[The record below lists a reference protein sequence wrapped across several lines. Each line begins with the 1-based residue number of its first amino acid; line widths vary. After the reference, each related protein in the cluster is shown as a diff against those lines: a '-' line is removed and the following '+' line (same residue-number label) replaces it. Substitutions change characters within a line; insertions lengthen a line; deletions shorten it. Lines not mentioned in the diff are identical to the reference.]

1 MRRFS
6 NRILIASTCVTLA
19 VAPPGWAQEDEESG
33 GMLVDFLE
41 DTLSG
46 EGRQIKV
53 RGVEGALSAK
63 ATIEQI
69 VVSDDDG
76 PWLTINDAVLDWN
89 RLALIRGRFSVN
101 ELTAREIRVER
112 TPAPTTQAEPLPD
125 AGTQPFQLPELPVAI
140 EIGEIRVDTLG
151 LGEPLIGLAA
161 ELKVQGDMTLAD
173 GTLDTN
179 LAITRLD
186 RPGDAIKLKA
196 GFQNETSQIALDLQV
211 IEDAGGLI
219 STALKMPGQPPLLL
233 TAKGEGPVTDFTA
246 DLSLASDDAER
257 LSGQVRLRGVPFG
270 EDEAENSIAFSADL
284 GGDVTPFLEQEF
296 DTFFGTNTQLQV
308 EGVSDPDGHLA
319 ISKLD
324 VSSDALKLKGELD
337 LAAGGT
343 LNKVALQGRI
353 TPPTGDKV
361 VLPVADPRI
370 TLEAAQFSALLNRET
385 GNHWDLSLTADALE
399 TPDIVV
405 KQARIT
411 GQGTLD
417 QGEAMDLRGD
427 VQAVLN
433 GLAFADP
440 ALTQAV
446 GPSITLDGFF
456 DLVSGNN
463 LNLSD
468 VVVSG
473 SDYTAKANAEISGL
487 QSGFE
492 VDGTVNVKAGD
503 LSRFSGVA
511 QRDLAGNVTADLTGK
526 GAPLGGSFD
535 FKLDVA
541 GEGLKTGMTEI
552 DPIIAGRTTIT
563 LDAVRDQQGLEV
575 RKLTV
580 EGQTLRAEAAAKLTG
595 TDGAFAVDGTAEVEA
610 QDLSVF
616 SGLAG
621 RDLAGAVQASVA
633 GKGDMASQHFD
644 VKLNAKAQDLSSGMA
659 EIDPLI
665 TGRTTIVLDAKR
677 DDSGIDVRQFSLDG
691 KAVNAKAVAKLTGTE
706 GAYALSGNASVN
718 APDLS
723 LFSALA
729 GQDLTGNLQAKAT
742 GMGDMASRQF
752 DMQLNATAR
761 DVTSGIPQV
770 DELIQGQTTLDLD
783 AANSDQGLNIRTFEL
798 AGTALSA
805 EASGNLQD
813 ADGSIRFQAAL
824 DELKRVIP
832 TLSGPLTL
840 TGDVKP
846 TGNGLTGNVK
856 IDGPESSTVALNG
869 TVGTD
874 GSADVNFDANL
885 QRLQRLVPELVGALT
900 AKGNAKRDNG
910 VWAIDADANGPSGLT
925 GKVAGSFDESSGQ
938 ADVTA
943 KGTIGLGIANLFIS
957 PNSIDG
963 AAQYDLALKGTPSV
977 EAVTGTITASG
988 TTVAIP
994 SAGQTLTDIGGRVA
1008 LANGS
1013 ATIGIT
1019 GGLRSGGTFN
1029 VSGPVE
1035 LSPPFNGRIAV
1046 NLNEL
1051 VLTDNVFF
1059 ETSANGQITMAGP
1072 LAGNSAITGQIV
1084 FGETNIDL
1092 SAASGAVGAAPIP
1105 EIRHVGETS
1114 AEFTTRKWAKL
1125 VQTSSGS
1132 SGPVISLDVSLLA
1145 PNKVYARGRGLQSEL
1160 GGRIHVGGT
1169 TAAVAPSG
1177 QIELIRGN
1185 FDILGRRLKLTKGI
1199 VTLQGNLTPYLEFAS
1214 TTTTSDGTAT
1224 LEISGPLDGPE
1235 IKVYS
1240 DPERPSE
1247 EALAMLLFGNR
1258 FSELSPFVIAQMAAS
1273 LAQLSGAGGDSTK
1286 GIREATGADTIDVG
1300 TDDSGAGQFGAGA
1313 YLADGLYTDFTVN
1326 TKGETEL
1333 NLNLDVTESFTLKG
1347 TVDNQ
1352 GETSVGVFF
1361 ERDY

>member
-1 MRRFS
+1 MTRFP
-6 NRILIASTCVTLA
+6 NQILIVTTCASLTLA
-19 VAPPGWAQEDEESG
+19 APSWAQEDEESG
-33 GMLVDFLE
+33 GILVDFLE

-46 EGRQIKV
+46 EGRQIQV
-53 RGVEGALSAK
+53 RGIEGALSAK

-161 ELKVQGDMTLAD
+161 ELKVQGAMTLAD
-173 GTLDTN
+173 GALDTN
-179 LAITRLD
+179 LAVTRLD
-186 RPGDAIKLKA
+186 RPGDAIDLKA
-196 GFQNETSQIALDLQV
+196 GFQNETSLISLDLQV

-219 STALKMPGQPPLLL
+219 STALQMPGQPPLLL

-257 LSGQVRLRGVPFG
+257 VAGQVRLRGVPYG
-270 EDEAENSIAFSADL
+270 ADEAQNSIAFSADL
-284 GGDVTPFLEQEF
+284 GGDVTPFLEEEF
-296 DTFFGTNTQLQV
+296 DTFFGTDARVKV
-308 EGVSDPDGHLA
+308 EGISDPDGHLE
-319 ISKLD
+319 ISQLE
-324 VSSDALKLKGELD
+324 VTSDALQLKGELD

-343 LNKVALQGRI
+343 LNKLAVQGRI
-353 TPPTGDKV
+353 MPPTGDRV

-370 TLEAAQFSALLNRET
+370 TLEAAQFSALLDRAL

-399 TPDIVV
+399 TPDVV
-405 KQARIT
+405 AKQARIT

-427 VQAVLN
+427 VQALLN
-433 GLAFADP
+433 DLRFSDP
-440 ALTQAV
+440 ALNQAV
-446 GPSITLDGFF
+446 GNAITLDGFF
-456 DLVSGNN
+456 DLVSGDN

-468 VVVSG
+468 VVIRG
-473 SDYTAKANAEISGL
+473 SDYTATADAAISGL

-492 VDGTVNVKAGD
+492 VDGTVNLEASD

-511 QRDLAGNVTADLTGK
+511 QRDLAGQVTADLTGK

-535 FKLDVA
+535 FQLDVQ
-541 GEGLKTGMTEI
+541 GDGLETGMAEI
-552 DPIIAGRTTIT
+552 DPIIAGRTTIA
-563 LDAVRDQQGLEV
+563 LDAVRDQQGLKV
-575 RKLTV
+575 RSLTV
-580 EGQTLRAEAAAKLTG
+580 EGQTLRAEAAATLTG
-595 TDGAFAVDGTAEVEA
+595 TDGAFALNGSAKVDA

-621 RDLAGAVQASVA
+621 RDLAGAVQADVT
-633 GKGDMASQHFD
+633 GTGDMARQHFD

-665 TGRTTIVLDAKR
+665 AGRTTIVLDAKR
-677 DDSGIDVRQFSLDG
+677 DDTGLDLRQFSLDG
-691 KAVNAKAVAKLTGTE
+691 KAVSAEAIAKLTGTE
-706 GAYALSGNASVN
+706 GAYALSGNATVD

-729 GQDLTGNLQAKAT
+729 GRDLTGNLQAKAA
-742 GMGDMASRQF
+742 GSGDLSNRQF
-752 DMQLNATAR
+752 DVQLNATAR

-770 DELIQGQTTLDLD
+770 DALIQGRTTLAVD
-783 AANSDQGLNIRTFEL
+783 AANTDQGLNIRAFDL
-798 AGTALSA
+798 QGTALSA

-813 ADGSIRFQAAL
+813 PTGTIRFKAAL

-832 TLSGPLTL
+832 TLSGPLTA

-846 TGNGLTGNVK
+846 EGNGLTGKVEIN
-856 IDGPESSTVALNG
+856 GPESSTVALDG
-869 TVGTD
+869 HVETD
-874 GSADVNFDANL
+874 GTADLNFDANL
-885 QRLQRLVPELVGALT
+885 QRLERLVPELVGALT
-900 AKGNAKRDNG
+900 AKGNAKRNNG
-910 VWAIDADANGPSGLT
+910 VWQIDADASGPAGLT
-925 GKVAGSFDESSGQ
+925 SKVAGSFDESSGQ

-943 KGTIGLGIANLFIS
+943 KGAIGLSIANLFIS

-963 AAQYDLALKGTPSV
+963 TAQYDLALKGTPSV
-977 EAVTGTITASG
+977 EAISGTITTSG
-988 TTVAIP
+988 TTVAVP
-994 SAGQTLTDIGGRVA
+994 SAGQTLTNIGGRVA

-1019 GGLRSGGTFN
+1019 GGLRAGGTFN

-1046 NLNEL
+1046 SLNEL
-1051 VLTDNVFF
+1051 ILTDNVFF
-1059 ETSANGQITMAGP
+1059 ETSANGQITMSGP
-1072 LAGNSAITGQIV
+1072 LAGNSAIAGQIV
-1084 FGETNIDL
+1084 FGETNINL
-1092 SAASGAVGAAPIP
+1092 AAASGAVGAAPIP
-1105 EIRHVGETS
+1105 EIRHVGESGTQY
-1114 AEFTTRKWAKL
+1114 TTRKRAKL

-1145 PNKVYARGRGLQSEL
+1145 PNKVFARGRGLQAEL

-1169 TAAVAPSG
+1169 TAAIAPSG

-1185 FDILGRRLKLTKGI
+1185 FDILGRRLKLTKGL

-1286 GIREATGADTIDVG
+1286 GLREATGADTIDVG
-1300 TDDSGAGQFGAGA
+1300 TDASGAGQFGAGA